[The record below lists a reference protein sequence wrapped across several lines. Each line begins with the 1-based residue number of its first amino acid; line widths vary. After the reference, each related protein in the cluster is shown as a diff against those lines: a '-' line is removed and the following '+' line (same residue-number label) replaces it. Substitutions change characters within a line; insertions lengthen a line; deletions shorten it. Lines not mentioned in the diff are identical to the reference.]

1 VNQRRIVFWAAG
13 IVAVLVLAAFV
24 GLQVVDSIAAREIAS
39 RGSAMTGTAVHVDDV
54 DLSVISGSVT
64 LRGLTV
70 ANPSGFTGA
79 NAFELGEVHVSLVPA
94 SLFGDLLMIHDIRI
108 DAPRVFFEVNAAGLS
123 NVEVIRQA
131 VEAAAH
137 RDKGEAPDTTT
148 VPDTTPT
155 AGAEPAATAP
165 PTATPVPPAARS
177 ERRLI
182 IETLAIND
190 GELHFDATAAG
201 GPQAAEK
208 LPGFELTG
216 IGARHGGATPAEAGR
231 IVMAAVA
238 RDVAI
243 AVAATQMQRYLG
255 KELGGPLGEAIKKGG
270 AEVIGKGLGEL
281 FDKMLGK

>member
-1 VNQRRIVFWAAG
+1 MNQRRLAFWAVG
-13 IVAVLVLAAFV
+13 IVAVLVLVAFV
-24 GLQVVDSIAAREIAS
+24 GMQVVDAIAAREIAS

-70 ANPSGFTGA
+70 ANPSGFKGA

-108 DAPRVFFEVNAAGLS
+108 GAPRVFFEVNAAGQS
-123 NVEVIRQA
+123 NVELIRAA
-131 VEAAAH
+131 VDAAAH
-137 RDKGEAPDTTT
+137 RDKGERPEPTAPDAAA
-148 VPDTTPT
+148 TPV
-155 AGAEPAATAP
+155 GEPAAAAP
-165 PTATPVPPAARS
+165 PTATPAPPPAARS
-177 ERRLI
+177 QRRMI
-182 IETLAIND
+182 IEMLEIND

-201 GPQAAEK
+201 GPQGVEK

-216 IGARHGGATPAEAGR
+216 IGARQGGATPAEAGR
-231 IVMAAVA
+231 IVIAAMA

>member
-13 IVAVLVLAAFV
+13 IVALLVLAAFV
-24 GLQVVDSIAAREIAS
+24 GSQVVGLIAAREIAS
-39 RGSAMTGTAVHVDDV
+39 RGTAITGTAVHVDDV
-54 DLSVISGSVT
+54 DLALFSGSVT

-70 ANPSGFTGA
+70 ANPSGFKGP

-94 SLFGDLLMIHDIRI
+94 SLFGELLMIHDIRI
-108 DAPRVFFEVNAAGLS
+108 AAPRVFFEVNAAGMS

-131 VEAAAH
+131 VDAAAH
-137 RDKGEAPDTTT
+137 RDKGEAPDTT
-148 VPDTTPT
+148 VPDTTATP
-155 AGAEPAATAP
+155 GAESAATAP
-165 PTATPVPPAARS
+165 PTAPPAPPASRS

-182 IETLAIND
+182 IETLAISD

-208 LPGFELTG
+208 LPGFDLTG
-216 IGARHGGATPAEAGR
+216 IGARQGGATPAEAGR
-231 IVMAAVA
+231 IVMAAMA

-255 KELGGPLGEAIKKGG
+255 KELGGPLGEALKKGG